1 MKRPDRQCAAWETA
15 TKSTGF
21 DYCCQKPNQRPNT
34 CFEKQFN
41 KKCTYSESPNIGDN
55 GKTYSVASQAVCSKI
70 CEASPD
76 CVAFNYIHWGQHSG
90 GLNAQGS
97 GACYYRGGTVIGTE
111 QDLSRSCYVK
121 HIEYCNNCEDHA
133 GLVFTMQ
140 DTDFTCD
147 GLRAMANSDG
157 CDTQMSV
164 IVDNFKASL
173 GSGITADMY
182 LKDICPIVYTDH
194 CETCATETD
203 LALKSEQAL
212 SSNGLAESSILQ
224 TTQLPDTVTY
234 VFAAI
239 GFLSVLYVGAKHGMK
254 AFSRSDYAEV

>member
-1 MKRPDRQCAAWETA
+1 
-15 TKSTGF
+15 
-21 DYCCQKPNQRPNT
+21 
-34 CFEKQFN
+34 
-41 KKCTYSESPNIGDN
+41 
-55 GKTYSVASQAVCSKI
+55 
-70 CEASPD
+70 
-76 CVAFNYIHWGQHSG
+76 
-90 GLNAQGS
+90 
-97 GACYYRGGTVIGTE
+97 
-111 QDLSRSCYVK
+111 
-121 HIEYCNNCEDHA
+121 
-133 GLVFTMQ
+133 MQ

-164 IVDNFKASL
+164 IVDNCKA
-173 GSGITADMY
+173 
-182 LKDICPIVYTDH
+182 
-194 CETCATETD
+194 CATETD